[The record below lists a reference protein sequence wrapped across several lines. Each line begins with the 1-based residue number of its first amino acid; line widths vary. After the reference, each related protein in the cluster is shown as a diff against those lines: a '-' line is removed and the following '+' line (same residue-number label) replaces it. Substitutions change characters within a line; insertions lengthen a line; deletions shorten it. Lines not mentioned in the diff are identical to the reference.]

1 MSQEPLTEQ
10 PPGELPSGASVSDG
24 PSRRPL
30 RRFVLLLSP
39 ADQPFWAR
47 PVLLLLAGISA
58 FLYAWR
64 ASGYLE
70 IYYAAAVRSM
80 SMSWH
85 NFLYAAFD
93 PIGSV
98 STDKLPGA
106 FWVQAL
112 SVRLFGL
119 HDWAIALPQIVEG
132 ALTVLVLYRVVRR
145 LAGPIAGIAAAA
157 VLVAAPANVTLD
169 RGNISDT
176 LMILLVVLAADATVS
191 AAFSGH
197 IRHVVFAAIWV
208 GLAFQAKMLEAWLVL
223 PAIGL
228 VYLVAAPVRLRKRIL
243 GLGVLAV
250 LTAAVSLSWM
260 LYVTAQ
266 PKAGRPYVDGSHN
279 DSIFQQVF
287 EYNGFGRLNQPSPNE
302 VLFETIG
309 LGKLPST
316 SEGWNRML
324 VGPFGEDTGWLIPA
338 SVTALAFGL
347 FARRRRPRGDPL
359 RASLLLW
366 GTWFAALVAVF
377 SVSTT
382 INSYYVAALTPA
394 IAGLLATGLV
404 IAWERRSSVTCRVLV
419 AATVLT
425 TAIYGAWLLPAHGI
439 GASSFIGPIA
449 LAAGSAAALA
459 TLLSIFVR
467 WRPAFAAVLTLAV
480 ASALVIP
487 TVASGTAVANRLGSF
502 DTPFESPAD
511 ANATRLLSGP
521 TIRVSAAKL
530 LPGLVKLQHQFHT
543 RYLMATQTAVLAAP
557 TIFVS
562 GREVYPLGGYNGT
575 GAAPSLSSLKRLVA
589 QDDFRIVLASPS
601 STDPRYRWI
610 ERTCHRVSALVA
622 VHGIVIYF
630 CANAV
635 SRPARP
641 GSSRRR

>member
-1 MSQEPLTEQ
+1 MSVEPPFDQ
-10 PPGELPSGASVSDG
+10 PPVEASSKPASTGA
-24 PSRRPL
+24 PSRRWL
-30 RRFVLLLSP
+30 RRAVFLRSP
-39 ADQPFWAR
+39 PDQPFWAR
-47 PVLLLLAGISA
+47 PTLLVLSGVSA
-58 FLYAWR
+58 FLYSWR

-85 NFLYAAFD
+85 DFLYAAFD

-145 LAGPIAGIAAAA
+145 LAGPVAGIVAAA
-157 VLVAAPANVTLD
+157 VLVAAPANVTLN
-169 RGNISDT
+169 RGNISDS

-191 AAFSGH
+191 GVLTGHVRHMVLAAL
-197 IRHVVFAAIWV
+197 WV

-228 VYLVAAPVRLRKRIL
+228 VFLVAAPLRLRKRIL

-250 LTAAVSLSWM
+250 LAAAVSLSWM

-266 PKAGRPYVDGSHN
+266 PKDGRPYVDGSHN
-279 DSIFQQVF
+279 DSLFQQVF

-309 LGKLPST
+309 LGHLPST
-316 SEGWNRML
+316 PEGWNRML

-338 SVTALAFGL
+338 SVVALGFGL
-347 FARRRRPRGDPL
+347 VARRRRPRGDPL

-366 GTWFAALVAVF
+366 GTWLAVLIAVF

-382 INSYYVAALTPA
+382 INSYYVSALTPA
-394 IAGLLATGLV
+394 IAGVVATGLA
-404 IAWERRSSVTCRVLV
+404 IAWEHRSSPIGRVVV
-419 AATVLT
+419 AVTVLG
-425 TAIYGAWLLPAHGI
+425 TAIYGAWLVPAQGV
-439 GASSFIGPIA
+439 GVSSWIGPVT

-459 TLLSIFVR
+459 AVGSTLVR
-467 WRPAFAAVLTLAV
+467 WRFAAGAVLAAVL
-480 ASALVIP
+480 ASSLIIP
-487 TVASGTAVANRLGSF
+487 AVASGTAVANGLGSF
-502 DTPFESPAD
+502 DTPFESLAV
-511 ANATRLLSGP
+511 ANVNELLFGPQTR
-521 TIRVSAAKL
+521 VVAAAQ

-543 RYLMATQTAVLAAP
+543 RYLLATQTAVLAAP

-575 GAAPSLSSLKRLVA
+575 GASPSLGTLQRLVA
-589 QDDFRIVLASPS
+589 EDYFRIVLASPTS
-601 STDPRYRWI
+601 KDPRYRWI
-610 ERTCHRVSALVA
+610 ERNCRRVLGGVA
-622 VHGIVIYF
+622 IRGIGIYF
-630 CANAV
+630 CPT
-635 SRPARP
+635 S
-641 GSSRRR
+641 